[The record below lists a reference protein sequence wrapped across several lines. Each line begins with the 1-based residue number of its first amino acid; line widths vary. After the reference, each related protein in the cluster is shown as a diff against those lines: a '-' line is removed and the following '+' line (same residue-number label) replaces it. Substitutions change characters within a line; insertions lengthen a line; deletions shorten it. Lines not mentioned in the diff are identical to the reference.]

1 MDPMQQQMLLQA
13 LQGGDAGQQMAPQ
26 VQNKAVGALMQ
37 PTPQQMQMQGL
48 GQMRIAELN
57 RMQQPTPQQMQM
69 MMQQYM
75 GQFPTSNIPGVP
87 ASR

>member
-37 PTPQQMQMQGL
+37 PTTQQMQQVYGPIPNSAVQSQL
-48 GQMRIAELN
+48 
-57 RMQQPTPQQMQM
+57 TPQQMQM